1 MKNHLYDLVDEFFEN
16 IDLEDEFGYIVDE
29 KEIYDDEREEILE
42 DLKNELQDNSYPY
55 EIYKYYD
62 PMVMTCHTAGQC
74 NDEIKNM
81 TSLIPQ
87 IHFKFIMDVWANNQ
101 LKEISLQDQRFLSL
115 IEKTYDE
122 SKVLEKLMKIF
133 NK

>member
-74 NDEIKNM
+74 NDEKNM

-87 IHFKFIMDVWANNQ
+87 IYFKFIMDVWANNQ